1 MAAFKKDN
9 VDLDTLM
16 VKLKLI
22 LKGRRDVL
30 NINCTATDAC
40 DFVDFLNENEAVVLN
55 KYDRQKMENRFYT
68 FDDMANK
75 KTVTV
80 AIPDVRYFEIPY
92 FFEVDN
98 DNLELKILTINN

>member
-55 KYDRQKMENRFYT
+55 KYDRQKMDNKFYI
-68 FDDMANK
+68 FDDIANK
-75 KTVTV
+75 KTVSV
-80 AIPDVRYFEIPY
+80 SLQDVRYFEIPH
-92 FFEVDN
+92 FIDVGD
-98 DNLELKILTINN
+98 DDLKLKILTINN